1 MTKRLVILGVLLAAR
16 SVMAQPTPDAPAA
29 SPPAASEE
37 PCKAAL
43 EAREVKASERFCE
56 LLGAAVVTKMLAAS
70 RVNGAA
76 NGAAFAASAG
86 QPRITDT
93 PGAQGTSGQ
102 TAAVASGQPVA
113 TTGGSVAA
121 VGDTGQGLQ
130 LVTALAI
137 NPASI
142 VLGDTSTSSV
152 WASRLAD
159 ISIVLP
165 LNIDPADRTKK
176 GFQYIGA
183 RFRLNTLAALHASE
197 LEREVERTVGEYT
210 KLGDSAGSV
219 QTTVTELLV
228 KASDPGKCASAIENA
243 NEADQKSFCGRVVE
257 GASLASTA
265 RAARA
270 ALAQFREDTD
280 RKYLSLEARFDHG
293 DLNADAAA
301 KKDSLLAAYLAAGYG
316 FHSTSDG
323 NTLELRARGGFVYFQ
338 DGATDTARAALFGAL
353 GVELAVVR
361 DLKRY
366 CLSVALELTR
376 QRGNDRMPPAAGV
389 NAVRLGVAVPLADG
403 KVVSVGVAIPTGSG
417 ESTIALSGDWSLLF
431 GK

>member
-1 MTKRLVILGVLLAAR
+1 MRKLLVVLGVLLAAR
-16 SVMAQPTPDAPAA
+16 SVMAQPTLDAPAPS
-29 SPPAASEE
+29 SPDASEE
-37 PCKAAL
+37 RCKAAL
-43 EAREVKASERFCE
+43 EARGSQASGAFCRF
-56 LLGAAVVTKMLAAS
+56 LGAQVATTMLQTSRTKTAAEI
-70 RVNGAA
+70 AA
-76 NGAAFAASAG
+76 NAG

-93 PGAQGTSGQ
+93 PGAQVSSGQ
-102 TAAVASGQPVA
+102 TAAVASGAPVA

-121 VGDTGQGLQ
+121 VGNTGQGLQ

-142 VLGDTSTSSV
+142 ALGDTSTKSV

-159 ISIVLP
+159 VSIVLP
-165 LNIDPADRTKK
+165 LDVDPADRTKK
-176 GFQYIGA
+176 GFQYIGG
-183 RFRLNTLAALHASE
+183 RFRLNTLAALNSAE
-197 LEREVERTVGEYT
+197 LERAVVAYQALQASLATV
-210 KLGDSAGSV
+210 LPA
-219 QTTVTELLV
+219 VTAVLEA
-228 KASDPGKCASAIENA
+228 ASEPGNCASAIENA
-243 NEADQKSFCGRVVE
+243 NEADQTRFCGSIVE
-257 GASLASTA
+257 GASLSSTA

-280 RKYLSLEARFDHG
+280 RKYLSLEGRFDHG

-316 FHSTSDG
+316 FHATSDG
-323 NTLELRARGGFVYFQ
+323 STLELRARGGFVYFQ
-338 DGATDTARAALFGAL
+338 DGATDKARSALFGAL

-366 CLSVALELTR
+366 CLSFALELTK
-376 QRGNDRMPPAAGV
+376 QRGNDPMPPAAGF

-403 KVVSVGVAIPTGSG
+403 KIVSVGVTIPTGGG

-431 GK
+431 GR

>member
-1 MTKRLVILGVLLAAR
+1 
-16 SVMAQPTPDAPAA
+16 MAQPTPDAPAA
-29 SPPAASEE
+29 SPPATSEE
-37 PCKAAL
+37 RCQTTLAA
-43 EAREVKASERFCE
+43 RGSKASGAFCRF
-56 LLGAAVVTKMLAAS
+56 LAAEVATTMLKTS
-70 RVNGAA
+70 RANTAA
-76 NGAAFAASAG
+76 AIAASAG

-93 PGAQGTSGQ
+93 PGAQGSSGQ

-142 VLGDTSTSSV
+142 ALGETSTKSV

-159 ISIVLP
+159 VSFVLP
-165 LNIDPADRTKK
+165 LNVDPADRTKK
-176 GFQYIGA
+176 GFQYIGG
-183 RFRLNTLAALHASE
+183 RFRFNTLAALRSAE
-197 LEREVERTVGEYT
+197 LEGAVVAYETLQASVATVLPAITTALRE
-210 KLGDSAGSV
+210 
-219 QTTVTELLV
+219 
-228 KASDPGKCASAIENA
+228 ASDVGKCASAIENA
-243 NEADQKSFCGRVVE
+243 DEADQKRFCATIVE
-257 GASLASTA
+257 GASLASSA
-265 RAARA
+265 RAARS
-270 ALAQFREDTD
+270 ALAQFREETD
-280 RKYLSLEARFDHG
+280 RKYLSLEGRFDRG
-293 DLNADAAA
+293 DLNADAAP

-316 FHSTSDG
+316 FHATSDG
-323 NTLELRARGGFVYFQ
+323 STLELRARGGFVYFQ
-338 DGATDTARAALFGAL
+338 DGATDKARAALFGAL

-366 CLSVALELTR
+366 CLSFGVELTR
-376 QRGNDRMPPAAGV
+376 RGDEPMPPAAGL

-403 KVVSVGVAIPTGSG
+403 KIVSVGVTIPTDEG